1 MRLGFAA
8 FYAVSLL
15 TAVDTFSMPPIKR
28 ARLGQ
33 RTASM
38 TLSDRLAKPV
48 NDKRLYRLIE
58 LPNGLRALLISDPDA
73 VAVPTDKDD
82 DGEDVKN
89 HEGDGEDED
98 EDDEDEDDEEDEE
111 EGEDEDD
118 EAGAS
123 AGSKAA
129 VALAVGVGGMS
140 DPPDLDGLAHFCE
153 HMVFMGS
160 ERYPDEDEWNR
171 FLSAH
176 GGEDNGETSA
186 EHTVVYFDVSP
197 SQLKPALDRFLDF
210 MATPSFNV
218 GSAAREVKA
227 IESEFQQA
235 RQEEGNRHAQ
245 LLGHL
250 CAPAHPYRRFM
261 WGDRR
266 SLEIGPAAR
275 GVDMQSAL
283 RAFHSRYYHAGL
295 MGLVALGGEDLDT
308 LQGWVEEMG
317 ARLPSQPVA
326 RPSFARAPLPLGG
339 LGDDGAGE
347 RGAREREGGEREGG
361 ERGGGDASGGAAA
374 AAAAAVAGW
383 KPPLW
388 VRSVPLREG
397 RTLKL
402 SWFVPSLL
410 NAYGTKPEVLVGHLL
425 GHEGKG
431 SALEALKL
439 EGLATGLAAGVDEE
453 MHTSNAALFDLEVE
467 LTSRGLDRVDRVLD
481 LVLGA
486 VGHLSREPTDRLQ
499 GVYDELRDIAQM
511 RFAYAEQER
520 EIDAVRRLAIS
531 LLRRLPPDETLSA
544 EALYS
549 PNWEPTRLRE
559 LLGGLT
565 PDRLVVTV
573 SYKAEGD
580 AGEGLK
586 AEGGAA
592 EEQASALVGAPSE
605 DESDTWQLE
614 PWFGTEFTV
623 KPVNSAQLARWW
635 EAYEGRPSEPLST
648 PFELPPR
655 NEYIATDFTL
665 RHGGETQRQ
674 MPAAEVTRGAAL
686 AVASVA
692 AAAARPARTPPELV
706 HSSTRGLAFHKTDT
720 TFATPKAI
728 VCVSINTARPST
740 VSRTGSTGSTGT
752 LSASELSEMART
764 RARMRVMREVAAKV
778 TLERMNTDA
787 YAATVAGLAYDLSP
801 SELGWQLQVD
811 GFSHKLGHLLE
822 RVCTELYAV
831 ASRPCDAPTL
841 SRVLNDY
848 RLALRNAGFAPSE
861 LAYNERLRCLDPT
874 HVSAADRLAV
884 LSAGE
889 VTPESLAAFVGAQLG
904 GAKGASKGEGGGDL
918 LGEGGGA
925 FITLYAGGNLA
936 RSEVRSLF
944 DLVGRA
950 LGEPPPTPSP
960 KWEGCAALPAGG
972 LLVRRAP
979 NRNPED
985 QNCALDLYWQLGP
998 DSRALA
1004 AKLSLLEH
1012 LMWTPLFDTLRTKQQ
1027 LGYSVSGEVRHT
1039 NGCLGFLISVV
1050 SATHAPADIE
1060 ARVYR
1065 FLEG

>member
-1 MRLGFAA
+1 MKLSLAA
-8 FYAVSLL
+8 FVAVSLL
-15 TAVDTFSMPPIKR
+15 TAVDSFNMPPAKR

-38 TLSDRLAKPV
+38 TLSERLAKPV

-73 VAVPTDKDD
+73 VAVPTEKDEDGD
-82 DGEDVKN
+82 DEEDD
-89 HEGDGEDED
+89 EGDGEDED
-98 EDDEDEDDEEDEE
+98 EDEADEE
-111 EGEDEDD
+111 EGEEEGEEED

-210 MATPSFNV
+210 IATPSFNV

-283 RAFHSRYYHAGL
+283 RAFHSRHYHAGL

-347 RGAREREGGEREGG
+347 RGGGERGAR
-361 ERGGGDASGGAAA
+361 ERGGGDASGGATAAAAAA

-410 NAYGTKPEVLVGHLL
+410 DAYGTKPEVLVGHLL
-425 GHEGKG
+425 GHEGRG

-511 RFAYAEQER
+511 RFAYAEIER

-531 LLRRLPPDETLSA
+531 LLRRLPPDEVLSA

-549 PNWEPTRLRE
+549 PIWEPTRLRE

-565 PDRLVVTV
+565 PEKLVVTV
-573 SYKAEGD
+573 SYKAEGG

-586 AEGGAA
+586 ADGGAA
-592 EEQASALVGAPSE
+592 EEQASALVGAPSQ
-605 DESDTWQLE
+605 DESGSQFTVHSSQDESGSWQLE

-665 RHGGETQRQ
+665 RHGGETQRP
-674 MPAAEVTRGAAL
+674 MPAAEVTRDAAL
-686 AVASVA
+686 AVASVVA
-692 AAAARPARTPPELV
+692 PAARPARTPPELV
-706 HSSTRGLAFHKTDT
+706 HSSARGLAFHKPDT

-740 VSRTGSTGSTGT
+740 ASSTSHTSRTGT
-752 LSASELSEMART
+752 LSASEISELART

-811 GFSHKLGHLLE
+811 
-822 RVCTELYAV
+822 
-831 ASRPCDAPTL
+831 
-841 SRVLNDY
+841 
-848 RLALRNAGFAPSE
+848 
-861 LAYNERLRCLDPT
+861 
-874 HVSAADRLAV
+874 
-884 LSAGE
+884 
-889 VTPESLAAFVGAQLG
+889 
-904 GAKGASKGEGGGDL
+904 DL
-918 LGEGGGA
+918 
-925 FITLYAGGNLA
+925 
-936 RSEVRSLF
+936 
-944 DLVGRA
+944 
-950 LGEPPPTPSP
+950 
-960 KWEGCAALPAGG
+960 
-972 LLVRRAP
+972 
-979 NRNPED
+979 
-985 QNCALDLYWQLGP
+985 
-998 DSRALA
+998 
-1004 AKLSLLEH
+1004 
-1012 LMWTPLFDTLRTKQQ
+1012 
-1027 LGYSVSGEVRHT
+1027 
-1039 NGCLGFLISVV
+1039 
-1050 SATHAPADIE
+1050 
-1060 ARVYR
+1060 
-1065 FLEG
+1065 

>member
-1 MRLGFAA
+1 
-8 FYAVSLL
+8 
-15 TAVDTFSMPPIKR
+15 
-28 ARLGQ
+28 
-33 RTASM
+33 
-38 TLSDRLAKPV
+38 
-48 NDKRLYRLIE
+48 
-58 LPNGLRALLISDPDA
+58 
-73 VAVPTDKDD
+73 
-82 DGEDVKN
+82 
-89 HEGDGEDED
+89 
-98 EDDEDEDDEEDEE
+98 
-111 EGEDEDD
+111 
-118 EAGAS
+118 
-123 AGSKAA
+123 
-129 VALAVGVGGMS
+129 
-140 DPPDLDGLAHFCE
+140 
-153 HMVFMGS
+153 MGS

-308 LQGWVEEMG
+308 LQGWVEEM
-317 ARLPSQPVA
+317 
-326 RPSFARAPLPLGG
+326 
-339 LGDDGAGE
+339 
-347 RGAREREGGEREGG
+347 
-361 ERGGGDASGGAAA
+361 
-374 AAAAAVAGW
+374 
-383 KPPLW
+383 
-388 VRSVPLREG
+388 VPLREG

-402 SWFVPSLL
+402 NWFVPSLL

-486 VGHLSREPTDRLQ
+486 VGHLSREPTERLQ

-580 AGEGLK
+580 SGEGLK
-586 AEGGAA
+586 AEGGVA

-605 DESDTWQLE
+605 GESDTWQLE

-665 RHGGETQRQ
+665 RHGGETQRP

-841 SRVLNDY
+841 ARVLNDY
-848 RLALRNAGFAPSE
+848 QLALRNAGFAPSE

-960 KWEGCAALPAGG
+960 RWEGCAALPAGG

-1065 FLEG
+1065 FLEGYVATLAKMPAAEYRSNQQAAIDNRLLDDKSIEDEAMRYWSEIDGQSYAFRRAEEEAEAMRATSQQLLVPRPIAPLPPLIVG